1 MICHINSYN
10 IVCHTSHEL
19 YLLRAPDL
27 RACAPD
33 RLRVLHLRARDRIY
47 ARRTLAR
54 MNARSS
60 CARMTHH
67 DPMEVA
73 RSASANDHE

>member
-60 CARMTHH
+60 CARTSPVDACSLLMSA
-67 DPMEVA
+67 A
-73 RSASANDHE
+73 RP